1 MPSEAERLHGSWND
15 TGSRRWCAD
24 CGIWVRLEDWQDH
37 KREEAKLVTDGGVV
51 LPFATPDGD
60 HHTRAP
66 PEAQTYDTDGNPYVW
81 IRTADGDV
89 TRAYQRGSV

>member
-1 MPSEAERLHGSWND
+1 MSND
-15 TGSRRWCAD
+15 
-24 CGIWVRLEDWQDH
+24 
-37 KREEAKLVTDGGVV
+37 GVV
-51 LPFATPDGD
+51 LSFATPDGD

-66 PEAQTYDTDGNPYVW
+66 PAAQTYDADGNPYVW

>member
-1 MPSEAERLHGSWND
+1 MSGD
-15 TGSRRWCAD
+15 
-24 CGIWVRLEDWQDH
+24 
-37 KREEAKLVTDGGVV
+37 GVV

-66 PEAQTYDTDGNPYVW
+66 PAAQTYDADGNPYVW

>member
-1 MPSEAERLHGSWND
+1 MASDRSGDVLAR
-15 TGSRRWCAD
+15 
-24 CGIWVRLEDWQDH
+24 
-37 KREEAKLVTDGGVV
+37 TDGGVV

-66 PEAQTYDTDGNPYVW
+66 PDAQTYDADGNPYVW
-81 IRTADGDV
+81 IRTRDGDV